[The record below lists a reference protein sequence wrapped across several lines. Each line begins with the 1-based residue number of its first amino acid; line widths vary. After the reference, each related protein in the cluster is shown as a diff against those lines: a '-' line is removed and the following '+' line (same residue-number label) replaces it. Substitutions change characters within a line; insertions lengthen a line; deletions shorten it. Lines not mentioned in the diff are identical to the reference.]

1 MATKNII
8 KDIKNVELE
17 NAIKELKEY
26 EILKKQAED
35 RIDEIKSKVRDYM
48 EGIGETDIALGQ
60 YVCKLSE
67 ASTTNFNKKLVQEEA
82 PDLFE
87 RATTKSTYVRLLI
100 K

>member
-1 MATKNII
+1 MAEKNTI

-35 RIDEIKSKVRDYM
+35 RIDEIKSKVRNYM

-67 ASTTNFNKKLVQEEA
+67 TSTTNFNKKLVQEEA